1 MSKPSH
7 YAVRVA
13 LLGLFVLWGLFAL
26 ANPDGAVS
34 LLERTVSADGR
45 IQNRTYAVCLVGEV
59 LLALALLGPVVLDR
73 WRSALAD
80 LSQAGWWT
88 KGSEVPLVFALI
100 LIHAIG
106 IVQYDSHYVSR
117 GIYREDALLEN
128 FSALLALGAAL
139 LFLIGRPRA
148 DRPSQIFASLM
159 AVVAIL
165 FAGEEISWGQ
175 RIFGI
180 ESIGAFAEAN
190 YQRETNVHNFL
201 HPAVMQQILMM
212 LHFAA
217 TIWLL
222 NARAA
227 TRWLVTRA
235 GCADIQPLVN
245 PPDTLILAPVMFG
258 LGLYCAIYGSE
269 LSEEVLAVM
278 LFYGSLRF
286 MLAQRGLIATA
297 AR

>member
-1 MSKPSH
+1 MSKPSL

-26 ANPDGAVS
+26 ANLDGAVS
-34 LLERTVSADGR
+34 LLERTISADGY
-45 IQNRTYAVCLVGEV
+45 IPNRAYAVWLVGEV
-59 LLALALLGPVVLDR
+59 LLALALIGPVVLER
-73 WRSALAD
+73 WRCALAD
-80 LSQAGWWT
+80 LSQGRWWA

-106 IVQYDSHYVSR
+106 IVLYDSHYVSS

-128 FSALLALGAAL
+128 LTVLLAIGAAVML
-139 LFLIGRPRA
+139 LIGLPRA
-148 DRPSQIFASLM
+148 DRPSRMVAGLV
-159 AVVAIL
+159 AVAAIL

-175 RIFGI
+175 RLFGI
-180 ESIGAFAEAN
+180 ESTGAFAAN

-217 TIWLL
+217 AIWLL

-245 PPDTLILAPVMFG
+245 PPDALILAPVMFG

-269 LSEEVLAVM
+269 LSEEVLAAM

-286 MLAQRGLIATA
+286 MLARRGSIAA
-297 AR
+297 AA